1 MSTTT
6 HEATGAGPHGAEERR
21 TGEERRQDGA
31 DPAPESAAEAAS
43 REGGDAH
50 WYKDAIIYQAHV
62 KAFGDSNGDGIGDF
76 RGLTGR
82 LDYIQSLGV
91 TAVWLLPFYPSPQRD
106 DGYDIAEYQAVHENY
121 GTMEDAREFIRE
133 AHERGLRVITE
144 LIINHTSDQH
154 PWFQAA
160 RHAPKGSA
168 ERDFYVWSDDDAKFD
183 GARII
188 FTDTEVSN
196 WTWDP
201 VAKQYFWHRFFSH
214 QPDLNFD
221 NPKVL
226 EAVLGIMYHWL
237 DLGVDGLRLD
247 AIPYLIEREG
257 TSCENLPETHD
268 VLKRIRAA
276 LDDKYPDRMLLAEA
290 NQWPEDVREYF
301 ADGDECHMAYHFPVM
316 PRMYMAVAQEDRYPI
331 IDIMAQ
337 TPDIPANCQWA
348 IFLRNHDELTLE
360 MVTDTERDYMYRQYA
375 ADPRMRVNVGIR
387 RRLAPL
393 LENDG
398 GRIRL
403 MNGLLLSLLGTPV
416 MYYGDEIGMGDNI
429 YLGDRNGVRTPMQW
443 SPDRN
448 AGFSRADPQRLYLPP
463 IMDATYGYEAVNVE
477 SQERSPASLLNWMKR
492 MIAVRK
498 RHLAF
503 GRGTLRFLHPGN
515 RKILAYVREYTDPDG
530 RTDSILCVVNLS
542 RNPQP
547 VELDLGEFEGVVPVE
562 LSGRTAFPPI
572 GKLPYLLTLPGHGF
586 YWFGLA
592 ETASEPA
599 WHNDALA
606 SGQLP
611 VFVMAADWESFFA
624 SDADSGNRRESA
636 GKLGEQ
642 LRERVRGFL
651 PTQRWFAA
659 KGARIERLE
668 LERMQVFDHGED
680 RWLLCWVEVELGD
693 GDVQHYF
700 LPLAIAWDAAGEALM
715 SSVGA
720 NTLARVRRHAR
731 VGVLFDAF
739 ADAGFVRALA
749 SAMRSGRELDVPGGR
764 LAFRATNAFDGLI
777 GIEADGH
784 DAQAVVA
791 GLDVTTPSAQGSNS
805 AVLLERAVEEA
816 RDTDISGGAVP
827 HRLFLKAYRRL
838 RGGTNPEV
846 EIGRQLT
853 DVAGFAN
860 AAPLAGSI
868 EFIADGGADGDGE
881 GAAPPHAVAILQGY
895 ARNQGD
901 LWTWTTDYLE
911 RYVEDVLAVGGE
923 ERMIAH
929 GSAHGGGHGEDA
941 ASSADDPHG
950 AIVPLMRTLGR
961 RTGEMHAALIR
972 PGDESFSAEPV
983 TPDVIDGW
991 VSETSEAIGASLERL
1006 RGSIDELP
1014 AAVRG
1019 RAETLL
1025 GSAEAL
1031 GTAVNAARDALSG
1044 EGGGAEAA
1052 MIRHHGDYHLGQV
1065 LIDRDDVVIID
1076 FEGEPDRPI
1085 EERRRR
1091 HTPFKDVAGMLRS
1104 FDYAAATALQRGLEF
1119 RPEAGGAFRAGLDEW
1134 RARVDA
1140 AFLEGYR
1147 EAVDGV
1153 DAALWPERGG
1163 EALLDL
1169 MTIDKALYELRYE
1182 IAHRPGWVGVP
1193 VEGLLRLVEGGD
1205 AAA

>member
-6 HEATGAGPHGAEERR
+6 HDATAHPTGERR
-21 TGEERRQDGA
+21 TGDERRQDA
-31 DPAPESAAEAAS
+31 PAVPESTAEAAS
-43 REGGDAH
+43 RQDSDAH

-133 AHERGLRVITE
+133 AHGRGLRVITE

-160 RHAPKGSA
+160 RHAPKGSP
-168 ERDFYVWSDDDAKFD
+168 ERDFYVWSDDDAKFEA
-183 GARII
+183 ARII

-226 EAVLGIMYHWL
+226 QAVLDIMYHWL

-268 VLKRIRAA
+268 VLKKIRAA
-276 LDDKYPDRMLLAEA
+276 LDAKYPDRMLLAEA

-398 GRIRL
+398 DRIRL

-503 GRGTLRFLHPGN
+503 GRGTLRFLSPGN
-515 RKILAYVREYTDPDG
+515 RKILAYLREYTDETGHKDV
-530 RTDSILCVVNLS
+530 ILCVVNLS

-592 ETASEPA
+592 ETASEPS

-606 SGQLP
+606 PSALP
-611 VFVMAADWESFFA
+611 VLVMASDWESFFA
-624 SDADSGNRRESA
+624 DESQSGNRRESA
-636 GKLGEQ
+636 GRLNDQLVKRIGE
-642 LRERVRGFL
+642 FL

-659 KGARIERLE
+659 KGERIERVSV
-668 LERMQVFDHGED
+668 ERLHVFERGED
-680 RWLLCWVEVELGD
+680 RWLLCWVEAALGS

-700 LPLAIAWDAAGEALM
+700 LPLAIAWDAEGEALM

-720 NTLARVRRHAR
+720 NMLARVRRQAR

-739 ADAGFVRALA
+739 ADSDFCRALA
-749 SAMRSGRELDVPGGR
+749 GAMRSNLSVDVPGGK
-764 LAFRATNAFDGLI
+764 LAFAATGAFDSLLRLEGR
-777 GIEADGH
+777 GGAEGGGGGEGDRDG
-784 DAQAVVA
+784 QAVVDA
-791 GLDVTTPSAQGSNS
+791 LDVTTPSAQGSNS
-805 AVLLERAVEEA
+805 AVVLERSDVHVDE
-816 RDTDISGGAVP
+816 SGDP
-827 HRLFLKAYRRL
+827 CRLFLKAYRRL
-838 RGGTNPEV
+838 RGGTNPEL

-853 DVAGFAN
+853 DVAGFEH

-868 EFIADGGADGDGE
+868 EFVPDDAGATP
-881 GAAPPHAVAILQGY
+881 AHAIAILQGF

-901 LWTWTTDYLE
+901 LWSWTTDYLE
-911 RYVEDVLAVGGE
+911 RYVDGVLAVGGDGFAPTPVTVE
-923 ERMIAH
+923 E
-929 GSAHGGGHGEDA
+929 GGDA
-941 ASSADDPHG
+941 ADDPHG

-961 RTGEMHAALIR
+961 RTGQMHGALIR
-972 PGDESFSAEPV
+972 PGDDTFSAEPA
-983 TPDVIDGW
+983 TRQDVETWTDETTAAID
-991 VSETSEAIGASLERL
+991 ESLERL
-1006 RGSIDELP
+1006 RGALDSLP
-1014 AAVRG
+1014 AAVRE
-1019 RAETLL
+1019 RAEVLL
-1025 GSAEAL
+1025 GS
-1031 GTAVNAARDALSG
+1031 RDALA
-1044 EGGGAEAA
+1044 GAVSEARTA
-1052 MIRHHGDYHLGQV
+1052 LLGDGAGAVPAATIRHHGDYHLGQV

-1076 FEGEPDRPI
+1076 FEGEPDRSI
-1085 EERRRR
+1085 DERRRR
-1091 HTPFKDVAGMLRS
+1091 HTPLKDVAGMLRS
-1104 FDYAAATALQRGLEF
+1104 FDYAAATALQRGLDF
-1119 RPEAGGAFRAGLDEW
+1119 RSEAGDAFRAGLDGW
-1134 RARVDA
+1134 RARVDE
-1140 AFLEGYR
+1140 AFLAGWHEGV
-1147 EAVDGV
+1147 EGV

-1182 IAHRPGWVGVP
+1182 ISHRPGWTSVP
-1193 VEGLLRLVEGGD
+1193 VEGLLRLID
-1205 AAA
+1205 A